1 MVATPPD
8 AVGPAKPIRQSD
20 TSESS
25 DDDQPSAAKKM
36 KLDDTKG
43 GCRLETFTNLNPHSR
58 FDPFVR
64 TLCVMSF
71 RYTREGRG
79 REGRKEDH

>member
-36 KLDDTKG
+36 KPDDIKG
-43 GCRLETFTNLNPHSR
+43 ICCLET
-58 FDPFVR
+58 
-64 TLCVMSF
+64 
-71 RYTREGRG
+71 
-79 REGRKEDH
+79 